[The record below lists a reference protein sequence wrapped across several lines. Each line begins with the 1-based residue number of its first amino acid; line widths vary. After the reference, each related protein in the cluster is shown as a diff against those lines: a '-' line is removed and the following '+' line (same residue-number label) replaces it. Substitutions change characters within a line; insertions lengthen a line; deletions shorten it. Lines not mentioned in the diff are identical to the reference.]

1 MKRQILSLMLFLSIS
16 GVTTM
21 FAQTSS
27 ELPVKVAEI
36 TKMVKLDNEQQ
47 SKLLFFN
54 YMFEQRM
61 DSAIY
66 QIENIDEASDLIFKA
81 KRNFN
86 DSFMMLLSDKQK
98 AEYIRHSSFSEITMK
113 TEAKI
118 KILRKSGDYN
128 DSDLEQAHKEIFE
141 YFMLEKF
148 VYVNDRYNIERQK
161 ENIAQLKKLE
171 PQTLKTAN
179 ALQKAKHQG
188 ITYQNG
194 YKW

>member
-1 MKRQILSLMLFLSIS
+1 MLFLSIS